1 MVASTVIMALNLA
14 FLGNHIHNYG
24 GHVKSLIALSWEF
37 LNSSLRSR
45 SSCKDAAREAKVN
58 EALWEVRARTYRH
71 SIEFMIHQSAVAVFG
86 MGFSMSLEP
95 SFTQLVQVGFMLS
108 VYLAHHCVCSG
119 RLTLNAANLRTIYIL
134 FYSSFVFFVLANVWQ
149 KDDSGGRAITNQTF
163 NAGSRMIMSVIFMDT
178 LTALPRQV
186 AISCT
191 EVFQYSMQQDI
202 TETVGFAWVQAL
214 VCAGITIFSV
224 VLEYWVTSH
233 ITSLLE
239 TETMLSSFR
248 RMLRGVCDG
257 EVLLGE
263 DLKIKEEAECLKHLM
278 MDSRAFQ
285 GKDFQKF
292 LDPEEATRFLDFL
305 QQSERDAHQPEEQR
319 TRTPP
324 CLRISLRGAS
334 DIRVGVDLWHVPM
347 RSTGSGTSHLIA
359 LREDSEAQQA
369 ISSEDQPDLQLPP
382 HQGDPDAM
390 SELSDSQKSS
400 TSLLRSFPELMDMT
414 LCVDTSTHWFDVE
427 QAHLS
432 FARQPQSSDS
442 SMPSLR
448 RLVRGTDWETLRAK
462 LKKVTEGGE
471 ETMQMRLRDDAQRTV
486 VANCVHVSAFRP
498 PRATDE
504 GVKLCLNFS
513 DLVFEEKN
521 QKEKGLEGIEE

>member
-1 MVASTVIMALNLA
+1 
-14 FLGNHIHNYG
+14 
-24 GHVKSLIALSWEF
+24 
-37 LNSSLRSR
+37 
-45 SSCKDAAREAKVN
+45 
-58 EALWEVRARTYRH
+58 
-71 SIEFMIHQSAVAVFG
+71 
-86 MGFSMSLEP
+86 
-95 SFTQLVQVGFMLS
+95 
-108 VYLAHHCVCSG
+108 
-119 RLTLNAANLRTIYIL
+119 
-134 FYSSFVFFVLANVWQ
+134 
-149 KDDSGGRAITNQTF
+149 
-163 NAGSRMIMSVIFMDT
+163 
-178 LTALPRQV
+178 
-186 AISCT
+186 
-191 EVFQYSMQQDI
+191 
-202 TETVGFAWVQAL
+202 
-214 VCAGITIFSV
+214 
-224 VLEYWVTSH
+224 
-233 ITSLLE
+233 
-239 TETMLSSFR
+239 MLSSFR

>member
-1 MVASTVIMALNLA
+1 M
-14 FLGNHIHNYG
+14 
-24 GHVKSLIALSWEF
+24 
-37 LNSSLRSR
+37 
-45 SSCKDAAREAKVN
+45 
-58 EALWEVRARTYRH
+58 EVRARTYRH

-178 LTALPRQV
+178 LTALP
-186 AISCT
+186 
-191 EVFQYSMQQDI
+191 MQDI

-263 DLKIKEEAECLKHLM
+263 DLKIKESWLRRKTSSLHVLGP
-278 MDSRAFQ
+278 R
-285 GKDFQKF
+285 KDFQKF

-400 TSLLRSFPELMDMT
+400 TSLLRSFPELM
-414 LCVDTSTHWFDVE
+414 
-427 QAHLS
+427 
-432 FARQPQSSDS
+432 
-442 SMPSLR
+442 
-448 RLVRGTDWETLRAK
+448 ETR
-462 LKKVTEGGE
+462 
-471 ETMQMRLRDDAQRTV
+471 
-486 VANCVHVSAFRP
+486 SA
-498 PRATDE
+498 D
-504 GVKLCLNFS
+504 GH
-513 DLVFEEKN
+513 
-521 QKEKGLEGIEE
+521 